1 MSQKQ
6 QLTDKLSR
14 KISKRLFAAKLRG
27 YWRSLSYHA
36 TRRAIH
42 IGIVLKNKI

>member
-14 KISKRLFAAKLRG
+14 KVSKRLFAAKLRG
-27 YWRSLSYHA
+27 YWRSLLFHA
-36 TRRAIH
+36 AR
-42 IGIVLKNKI
+42 GVLVFKNKI